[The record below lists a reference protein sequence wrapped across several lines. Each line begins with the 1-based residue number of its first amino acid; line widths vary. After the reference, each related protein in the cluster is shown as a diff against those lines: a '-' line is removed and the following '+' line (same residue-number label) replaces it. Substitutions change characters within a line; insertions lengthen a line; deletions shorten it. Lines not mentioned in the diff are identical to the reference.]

1 MFQTDKTLDRQL
13 FAFTHRDL
21 VAEDSDVWLYCDL
34 FESLDLLDFDS
45 SYSSSGQAAK
55 EPKLILRTIFYALTH
70 GIISGRKLQDA
81 CRNDNRFIVLSGD
94 TSPDRRTFDRFVVRN
109 EKNLDK
115 LFVEIVRLAQEMGL
129 VSLGRVAIDGCKFR
143 SFAAKNMKHENMS
156 KALEHIA
163 KSIELLK
170 KDLSKANSQCE
181 SDQEIRLE
189 GEIKDEIKRRN
200 LITAAKERIERDIA
214 SLSVKENKKK
224 ANYRSLQNDSMI

>member
-1 MFQTDKTLDRQL
+1 
-13 FAFTHRDL
+13 
-21 VAEDSDVWLYCDL
+21 
-34 FESLDLLDFDS
+34 
-45 SYSSSGQAAK
+45 
-55 EPKLILRTIFYALTH
+55 
-70 GIISGRKLQDA
+70 
-81 CRNDNRFIVLSGD
+81 
-94 TSPDRRTFDRFVVRN
+94 
-109 EKNLDK
+109 
-115 LFVEIVRLAQEMGL
+115 
-129 VSLGRVAIDGCKFR
+129 
-143 SFAAKNMKHENMS
+143 MKHENMS

-163 KSIELLK
+163 KNLELLK